1 MRIAVTG
8 SRSFI
13 GAEFIAL
20 AKASGHSVLGIDRL
34 TGDPGD
40 LTLDVRDAK
49 LAEALPEGLDAIVHL
64 AAISRDSDCRN
75 NPYEAF
81 DVNIMGTLNVIRA
94 SVARKIPQ
102 VVFASSEWV
111 YGEVDSKGAQVEDQ
125 AIDVT
130 RIDGEYALSKIVG
143 ERLLAMARRQGLE
156 NATILRFGIVY
167 GPRPSNWSAVESL
180 FHQAGTQSEITVGS
194 LTTARRF
201 IHVRDIASGILAALG
216 RTGFEIFNLSG
227 DKLVALGDVIET
239 SAKIHGTKPLVT
251 EKDAAASSIRNP
263 DNKKALA
270 ELNWRPTCDLAT
282 GLATLREPSEVAR

>member
-1 MRIAVTG
+1 MHIAVTG
-8 SRSFI
+8 SQSFI

-20 AKASGHSVLGIDRL
+20 ARASGHTVIGIDRL
-34 TGDPGD
+34 PGGAGD
-40 LTLDVRDAK
+40 LTLDVRDPK
-49 LAEALPEGLDAIVHL
+49 LSEALPAGLDAIVHL
-64 AAISRDSDCRN
+64 AAISRDSDCRE

-94 SVARKIPQ
+94 CIARKIPQ

-111 YGEVDSKGAQVEDQ
+111 YGEVNSAGAQVEDQ

-143 ERLLAMARRQGLE
+143 ERVLAMARRQGLE

-180 FHQAGTQSEITVGS
+180 FHQAGTQTEISVGS

-216 RTGFEIFNLSG
+216 RKGFEIFNLSG
-227 DKLVALGDVIET
+227 DRLVALGDVIET
-239 SAKIHGTKPLVT
+239 SAKIHGTAPHVT
-251 EKDAAASSIRNP
+251 EKNAAASSIRNP
-263 DNKKALA
+263 DNKKAVT

-282 GLATLREPSEVAR
+282 GLATLRQPTEATR